1 MFILFIK
8 KGFLKME
15 FFKNLL
21 IQYGIGEN
29 IASYFSYG
37 IIILII
43 ICLCIIAFLITKK
56 VILRLILHFIENNSV
71 EWDRVLVERKVFNK
85 LTYIVPAIIVYLFA
99 PVFKGYEDTIEKIVS
114 TYILIIIVQVISA
127 LLDCVDDVYNTFPIS
142 KTRPIKG
149 LLQVVKIA
157 AYIITAIIIIAN
169 LIGESPIILLSGIGA
184 LAAVF
189 SFVFR
194 DSILGLVAGIQLTA
208 NDMLRIGDWIELP
221 KYGVDGSVE
230 EISLVTV
237 RVKNFDN
244 TIVSIPA
251 YTLVSDSFKNW
262 RAMQD
267 SGGRRIKRSINIDTS
282 SIRFC
287 SDEMIEKFKKIE
299 YIRDYIIEKEK
310 EIEEY
315 NKSHDLES
323 PVNGRRLTN
332 IGVFRVYLTR
342 YLKHHPKIHQGMTQM
357 VRQLAPGE
365 NGLPIEIYAFTNDV
379 NWINYEGIQSDIFDH
394 ILAAAKE
401 FGLGIFQNPSGSDIR
416 YIKGA

>member
-287 SDEMIEKFKKIE
+287 TDEMIEKFKKIE

>member
-1 MFILFIK
+1 
-8 KGFLKME
+8 
-15 FFKNLL
+15 
-21 IQYGIGEN
+21 
-29 IASYFSYG
+29 
-37 IIILII
+37 
-43 ICLCIIAFLITKK
+43 
-56 VILRLILHFIENNSV
+56 
-71 EWDRVLVERKVFNK
+71 
-85 LTYIVPAIIVYLFA
+85 
-99 PVFKGYEDTIEKIVS
+99 
-114 TYILIIIVQVISA
+114 
-127 LLDCVDDVYNTFPIS
+127 
-142 KTRPIKG
+142 
-149 LLQVVKIA
+149 
-157 AYIITAIIIIAN
+157 
-169 LIGESPIILLSGIGA
+169 
-184 LAAVF
+184 
-189 SFVFR
+189 
-194 DSILGLVAGIQLTA
+194 
-208 NDMLRIGDWIELP
+208 
-221 KYGVDGSVE
+221 
-230 EISLVTV
+230 
-237 RVKNFDN
+237 
-244 TIVSIPA
+244 
-251 YTLVSDSFKNW
+251 
-262 RAMQD
+262 MQD

>member
-221 KYGVDGSVE
+221 KYGVDGSVQ

-287 SDEMIEKFKKIE
+287 TDEMIEKFKKIE

>member
-1 MFILFIK
+1 
-8 KGFLKME
+8 ME

>member
-1 MFILFIK
+1 
-8 KGFLKME
+8 ME

-221 KYGVDGSVE
+221 KYGVDGSVQ

-287 SDEMIEKFKKIE
+287 SDEMIEKLKKVE

-323 PVNGRRLTN
+323 CYGRRLTN
-332 IGVFRVYLTR
+332 IGVFR
-342 YLKHHPKIHQGMTQM
+342 
-357 VRQLAPGE
+357 
-365 NGLPIEIYAFTNDV
+365 
-379 NWINYEGIQSDIFDH
+379 
-394 ILAAAKE
+394 
-401 FGLGIFQNPSGSDIR
+401 
-416 YIKGA
+416 YI

>member
-1 MFILFIK
+1 
-8 KGFLKME
+8 ME

-221 KYGVDGSVE
+221 KYGVDGSVQ

>member
-1 MFILFIK
+1 
-8 KGFLKME
+8 ME
-15 FFKNLL
+15 FFRDLL
-21 IQYGIGEN
+21 IGYGVGEN
-29 IASYFSYG
+29 IASYFTYG

-43 ICLCIIAFLITKK
+43 IIVSTLAYLITKK

-71 EWDRVLVERKVFNK
+71 EWDRVLVERRVFHK
-85 LTYIVPAIIVYLFA
+85 LALIVPAIVIYLFA
-99 PVFKGYEDTIEKIVS
+99 PVFKSYEVTIEKIVF
-114 TYILIIIVQVISA
+114 TYVLIIIVQVISA
-127 LLDCVDDVYNTFPIS
+127 LLDCVDDIYNTFPIS

-189 SFVFR
+189 SFVFK
-194 DSILGLVAGIQLTA
+194 DSILGLVAGIQLTT

-221 KYGVDGSVE
+221 NYGVDGFVQ

-251 YTLVSDSFKNW
+251 YTLISDSFKNW
-262 RAMQD
+262 RGMQD
-267 SGGRRIKRSINIDTS
+267 SGGRRIKRSIYIDTN
-282 SIRFC
+282 SIDFC
-287 SDEMIEKFKKIE
+287 TDEMLEKFKKIE
-299 YIRDYIIEKEK
+299 YIRDYIIERKK
-310 EIEEY
+310 EIDEY
-315 NKSHDLES
+315 NKGHNLES

-332 IGVFRVYLTR
+332 IGVFRVYLMQ
-342 YLKHHPKIHQGMTQM
+342 YLKNHPKIHQGMTQM

-365 NGLPIEIYAFTNDV
+365 NGLPIEIYAFTNDT
-379 NWINYEGIQSDIFDH
+379 NWINYEGIQADIFDH

-401 FGLGIFQNPSGSDIR
+401 FGLRIFQHPSGSDIR
-416 YIKGA
+416 YIKDG